1 MARAGLLVGV
11 SDLLQRP
18 GARRQVQRVM
28 PSPGYQVGAATVPAD
43 VDIEIDLLVES
54 TADPDTL
61 AVHGTIRAP
70 WTGECR
76 RCLDPVD
83 GVLELEVTEVF
94 SRAPDA
100 SSDDDVWPIEAHHI
114 DVAAVVGDAVLLAL
128 PLAPLCGPDCRG
140 PAPDEFPAL
149 SPDLAAAD
157 EPDADGEGDPT
168 AEAPRDP
175 RWSALD
181 ELRFD

>member
-18 GARRQVQRVM
+18 GARRQIQRVM
-28 PSPGYQVGAATVPAD
+28 PSPGYQVGAATVAPD
-43 VDIEIDLLVES
+43 VDVEIDLLVES

-100 SSDDDVWPIEAHHI
+100 SSDDDVWPIVADHI

-140 PAPDEFPAL
+140 PAPDEFPA
-149 SPDLAAAD
+149 SSAD
-157 EPDADGEGDPT
+157 PATGGEANPEAEGDPP
-168 AEAPRDP
+168 AEGPRDP

>member
-18 GARRQVQRVM
+18 GARRQIQRVM
-28 PSPGYQVGAATVPAD
+28 ASPGYQVGAATVAAD
-43 VDIEIDLLVES
+43 VDVDIDLLVES

-61 AVHGTIRAP
+61 ALHGRIRAP

-76 RCLDPVD
+76 RCLEPVD
-83 GVLELEVTEVF
+83 GVLDLEVTEVF

-100 SSDDDVWPIEAHHI
+100 SSDDDVWPIEADHI
-114 DVAAVVGDAVLLAL
+114 DVAAVVSDAVLLAL

-140 PAPDEFPAL
+140 PAPEEFPA
-149 SPDLAAAD
+149 SAAD
-157 EPDADGEGDPT
+157 DSTGGGADLDGDGDPDAG
-168 AEAPRDP
+168 AARDP